1 MEKRDV
7 FMVSLNSK
15 RLEVYLEKQ
24 QQSFS
29 NKNKLDV
36 FVYDVF
42 EVLNGLFFSPNNIE
56 QINEQMESIINKVN
70 QQIVLKDADK
80 NKLIRFSDFQKEM
93 SIYLIAVYSE
103 YFTNASFKRHCKSQ
117 IFQNLQPKLRE
128 VKITDHKSNLI
139 EILSPFLLAEIAYYL
154 YIFHK
159 NEYSAVYGLE
169 SEMEIITA
177 IKNKKYERF
186 NEFILNPVPHIKVE
200 F

>member
-24 QQSFS
+24 QQKFS
-29 NKNKLDV
+29 DTNKLDV

-56 QINEQMESIINKVN
+56 QINEQMESIINKVK
-70 QQIVLKDADK
+70 QQIVLKDTDK

-117 IFQNLQPKLRE
+117 IFQNLQPKLRD

-139 EILSPFLLAEIAYYL
+139 EILSPFLLSEIAYYL
-154 YIFHK
+154 YIFHR
-159 NEYSAVYGLE
+159 NEHSAVYGLE

-177 IKNKKYERF
+177 IKNRKYERF
-186 NEFILNPVPHIKVE
+186 NEFILNPVPHRKVE

>member
-29 NKNKLDV
+29 DKNKLEV

-56 QINEQMESIINKVN
+56 QINVQMESIINKVN
-70 QQIVLKDADK
+70 QQIVSKDADK
-80 NKLIRFSDFQKEM
+80 NKLIRFSDFQEEM
-93 SIYLIAVYSE
+93 SLYLIAVYSE

-117 IFQNLQPKLRE
+117 IFQNLQPKLRD

-186 NEFILNPVPHIKVE
+186 NQFILNPVPHIKVE

>member
-24 QQSFS
+24 QQKFS
-29 NKNKLDV
+29 DTNKLDV

-56 QINEQMESIINKVN
+56 QINEQMESIINKVK
-70 QQIVLKDADK
+70 QQIVLKDTDK

-139 EILSPFLLAEIAYYL
+139 EILSPFLLSEIAYYL
-154 YIFHK
+154 YIFHR
-159 NEYSAVYGLE
+159 NEHSAVYGLE

-177 IKNKKYERF
+177 IKNRKYERF
-186 NEFILNPVPHIKVE
+186 NEFILNPVPHRKVE

>member
-15 RLEVYLEKQ
+15 RLEVYIEKQ

-29 NKNKLDV
+29 DKNKLDV

-70 QQIVLKDADK
+70 QQIVLKDVNK

-154 YIFHK
+154 CIFHK
-159 NEYSAVYGLE
+159 NEYCAVYGLE
-169 SEMEIITA
+169 NEMEIITA

>member
-29 NKNKLDV
+29 YKNKLDV

-70 QQIVLKDADK
+70 QQIVLKDVNK

-93 SIYLIAVYSE
+93 PIYLIAVYSE
-103 YFTNASFKRHCKSQ
+103 YFANASFKRHCKSQ

>member
-24 QQSFS
+24 QQKFS
-29 NKNKLDV
+29 DINKLDV

-42 EVLNGLFFSPNNIE
+42 EVLNGLFFSHNNIE

-128 VKITDHKSNLI
+128 VKITDHRSNLI

-177 IKNKKYERF
+177 IKNNKYERF

>member
-29 NKNKLDV
+29 DKNKLDV

-42 EVLNGLFFSPNNIE
+42 EVLNGVFFSPNNIE

-70 QQIVLKDADK
+70 QQIVLKDINK

-93 SIYLIAVYSE
+93 SIYLIAVYTE

>member
-29 NKNKLDV
+29 DKNKLEV

-56 QINEQMESIINKVN
+56 QISVQMESIINKVN

-93 SIYLIAVYSE
+93 SLYLIAVYSE

-117 IFQNLQPKLRE
+117 IFQNLQPKLRD

>member
-29 NKNKLDV
+29 DKNKLDV

-56 QINEQMESIINKVN
+56 QINVQMESIINKVN

-93 SIYLIAVYSE
+93 SLYLIAVYSE
-103 YFTNASFKRHCKSQ
+103 YFTNPSFKRHCKSQ
-117 IFQNLQPKLRE
+117 IFQNLQPKLRD

-177 IKNKKYERF
+177 IKNKKYESF
-186 NEFILNPVPHIKVE
+186 NGFIVNPVPHIKVE

>member
-1 MEKRDV
+1 MLFRSD
-7 FMVSLNSK
+7 
-15 RLEVYLEKQ
+15 
-24 QQSFS
+24 
-29 NKNKLDV
+29 KNKLDV

-56 QINEQMESIINKVN
+56 QINVQMESIINKVN

-93 SIYLIAVYSE
+93 SLYLIAVYSE
-103 YFTNASFKRHCKSQ
+103 YFTNPSFKRHCKSQ
-117 IFQNLQPKLRE
+117 IFQNLQPKLRD

-177 IKNKKYERF
+177 IKNKKYESF
-186 NEFILNPVPHIKVE
+186 NGFIVNPVPHIKVE

>member
-1 MEKRDV
+1 MENRDV

-15 RLEVYLEKQ
+15 RLEVYLENQ

-29 NKNKLDV
+29 DKNKLDV

-70 QQIVLKDADK
+70 QQIVLKDVDK
-80 NKLIRFSDFQKEM
+80 NKLIRFSDFQKDL
-93 SIYLIAVYSE
+93 SIYLIAVYAE

-117 IFQNLQPKLRE
+117 IFQNLQPKLRD

>member
-24 QQSFS
+24 QQKFS
-29 NKNKLDV
+29 DTNKLDV

-56 QINEQMESIINKVN
+56 HINEQMELIINKVK

-80 NKLIRFSDFQKEM
+80 NKLILFSDFQKEL

-117 IFQNLQPKLRE
+117 IFQNL
-128 VKITDHKSNLI
+128 
-139 EILSPFLLAEIAYYL
+139 AY
-154 YIFHK
+154 
-159 NEYSAVYGLE
+159 
-169 SEMEIITA
+169 
-177 IKNKKYERF
+177 
-186 NEFILNPVPHIKVE
+186 
-200 F
+200 

>member
-29 NKNKLDV
+29 DKNKLDV

-42 EVLNGLFFSPNNIE
+42 EVLNGLFFSTNNIE

-70 QQIVLKDADK
+70 QQIVLKDVDK
-80 NKLIRFSDFQKEM
+80 NKLIRFSDFQKDL

-117 IFQNLQPKLRE
+117 IFQNLQPKLRD